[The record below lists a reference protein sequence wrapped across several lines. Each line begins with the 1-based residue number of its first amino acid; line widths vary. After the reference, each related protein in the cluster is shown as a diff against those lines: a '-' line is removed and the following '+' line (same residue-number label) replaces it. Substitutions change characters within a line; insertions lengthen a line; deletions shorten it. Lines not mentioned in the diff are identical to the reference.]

1 MKNNRREL
9 LIVIGGGTLLA
20 PIAAFA
26 QKPAAMQRIGYLTPL
41 TVERDRNFERFTERL
56 RELGYVEGKT
66 LIIDYRSVQGTLH
79 GLPALAAELVQNNV
93 NVIFTNSTPATL
105 AAMRVTRTIP
115 IVFAGVS
122 DPVGQKI
129 VASLAR
135 PGGNAT
141 GLSNQIPETSAKTL
155 ELLKEIVTSATRIAI
170 LANPTNE
177 ATALILLEMQAAA
190 RHLRLE
196 TSIVY
201 AQSADELDKA
211 FAEAKRL
218 RADGMAIIA
227 DSVFN
232 LNSRKVA
239 ALAATYRLP
248 SISSLPRFPEEGGLI
263 SYGWNRPAHYR
274 RGAELVDKI
283 LKGAKPA
290 ELPVEQPTKFDLIVN
305 LKTAK
310 ALGLTV
316 PSTIMVRA
324 DQLIQ

>member
-1 MKNNRREL
+1 
-9 LIVIGGGTLLA
+9 
-20 PIAAFA
+20 
-26 QKPAAMQRIGYLTPL
+26 
-41 TVERDRNFERFTERL
+41 
-56 RELGYVEGKT
+56 
-66 LIIDYRSVQGTLH
+66 
-79 GLPALAAELVQNNV
+79 
-93 NVIFTNSTPATL
+93 
-105 AAMRVTRTIP
+105 
-115 IVFAGVS
+115 VFSGVA

-218 RADGMAIIA
+218 RADGMAIIS

-232 LNSRKVA
+232 NYSKKVA
-239 ALAATYRLP
+239 ALAATHRLP
-248 SISSLPRFPEEGGLI
+248 SVSGAPQFPKEGGLM
-263 SYGWNRPAHYR
+263 SYGYNRPAQVR
-274 RGAELVDKI
+274 RGAELLDRI

-310 ALGLTV
+310 TLGLTV

-324 DQLIQ
+324 DEVIR

>member
-1 MKNNRREL
+1 
-9 LIVIGGGTLLA
+9 
-20 PIAAFA
+20 
-26 QKPAAMQRIGYLTPL
+26 
-41 TVERDRNFERFTERL
+41 
-56 RELGYVEGKT
+56 VEGKT